1 MRVVRLAL
9 AGLFLTTPLHLSA
22 QQAAPVTAP
31 AATKILVNV
40 DRHGLGLAGYDPV
53 AFFTDSA
60 AIRGDSTLRASYG
73 GATYWFASE
82 AHRALFVATPAR
94 YVPQF
99 GGYCA
104 YGASRGYAAKVEIDT
119 WQIIDG
125 RLTLNYDK
133 DVQRTFN
140 QDVAGY
146 LRKANLKWPAIVE
159 REGR

>member
-1 MRVVRLAL
+1 MRLIRLAL
-9 AGLFLTTPLHLSA
+9 AGLVLVTPFTLAA
-22 QQAAPVTAP
+22 QQAAPATMAAP
-31 AATKILVNV
+31 AKTLVNV

-60 AIRGDSTLRASYG
+60 ALRGDSTHRASFG

-82 AHRALFVATPAR
+82 AHRALFQADPAK

-125 RLTLNYDK
+125 RLTLNYNK

-146 LRKANLKWPAIVE
+146 LRKANENWAGIVE
-159 REGR
+159 REGH

>member
-1 MRVVRLAL
+1 MRFRRAVLAAVLFFLPL
-9 AGLFLTTPLHLSA
+9 ALSA
-22 QQAAPVTAP
+22 QQAAPATA
-31 AATKILVNV
+31 AAPSKVLVNV

-60 AIRGDSTLRASYG
+60 AVRGDSTHRASYG

-82 AHRALFVATPAR
+82 AHRALFQADPAK

-119 WQIIDG
+119 WQIING
-125 RLTLNYDK
+125 RLTLNYNK

-146 LRKANLKWPAIVE
+146 LRKANENWAGIVE
-159 REGR
+159 REGH

>member
-1 MRVVRLAL
+1 MHPRR
-9 AGLFLTTPLHLSA
+9 FLLSA
-22 QQAAPVTAP
+22 ILLAAPVTLTAQHAP
-31 AATKILVNV
+31 AMAAPAPAKTLVNV
-40 DRHGLGLAGYDPV
+40 DRHGVALAGYDPV

-60 AIRGDSTLRASYG
+60 AVRGDSTHRASYG

-82 AHRALFVATPAR
+82 AHRALFTADPAR

-104 YGASRGYAAKVEIDT
+104 YGASRGYAAKVEIET

-133 DVQRTFN
+133 SVQRTFN

-146 LRKANLKWPAIVE
+146 LRKANQNWPAIVE
-159 REGR
+159 REGH

>member
-1 MRVVRLAL
+1 MRVAHLAL
-9 AGLFLTTPLHLSA
+9 AGLVLTTPIHLSA
-22 QQAAPVTAP
+22 QQAAPATTP
-31 AATKILVNV
+31 ASAKVLVNV
-40 DRHGLGLAGYDPV
+40 DRHGIALAGYDPV
-53 AFFTDSA
+53 AFFTDNA
-60 AIRGDSTLRASYG
+60 AVRGDSIHRASFG

-82 AHRALFVATPAR
+82 AHRALFVAQPAR

-104 YGASRGYAAKVEIDT
+104 FGASRGYAAKVEIDT

-146 LRKANLKWPAIVE
+146 LRKANENWPGIVA
-159 REGR
+159 REGH

>member
-1 MRVVRLAL
+1 MRLIRLAL
-9 AGLFLTTPLHLSA
+9 AGLVLTTPLHLSA
-22 QQAAPVTAP
+22 QQAAPV
-31 AATKILVNV
+31 ATSAKTLVNV
-40 DRHGLGLAGYDPV
+40 DRHGVALAGHDPV

-60 AIRGDSTLRASYG
+60 AVRGDSTHRASYG

-82 AHRALFVATPAR
+82 AHRALFQADPAK

-119 WQIIDG
+119 WQIING

-146 LRKANLKWPAIVE
+146 LRKANQNWPSIVE
-159 REGR
+159 REGH

>member
-1 MRVVRLAL
+1 MRLIRLAL
-9 AGLFLTTPLHLSA
+9 AGLVLAAPIRLSA
-22 QQAAPVTAP
+22 QQAVPATAP
-31 AATKILVNV
+31 AATKVLVNV
-40 DRHGLGLAGYDPV
+40 DRHGVALAGYDPV
-53 AFFTDSA
+53 AFFVDSA
-60 AIRGDSTLRASYG
+60 AVRGDSTHRASHG

-82 AHRALFVATPAR
+82 AHRALFTADPAR

-146 LRKANLKWPAIVE
+146 LRKANLNWPGIVE
-159 REGR
+159 REGH

>member
-1 MRVVRLAL
+1 MRFRRAVLAAVLFFLPL
-9 AGLFLTTPLHLSA
+9 ALSA
-22 QQAAPVTAP
+22 QQAAPATA
-31 AATKILVNV
+31 AAPSKVLVNV

-60 AIRGDSTLRASYG
+60 AVRGDSTHHATYR

-82 AHRALFVATPAR
+82 AHRALFQADPAK

-146 LRKANLKWPAIVE
+146 LRKANLNWPGIVE
-159 REGR
+159 REGH

>member
-1 MRVVRLAL
+1 MRFRRALLAAVLLSVPL
-9 AGLFLTTPLHLSA
+9 ALSA
-22 QQAAPVTAP
+22 QQGAP
-31 AATKILVNV
+31 ATTPATTKVLVNV
-40 DRHGLGLAGYDPV
+40 DRHGVGLAGYDPV

-60 AIRGDSTLRASYG
+60 AIRGDSTHRASYG

-82 AHRALFVATPAR
+82 AHRALFQADPPK

-119 WQIIDG
+119 WQIING
-125 RLTLNYDK
+125 RHTLNYDK

-146 LRKANLKWPAIVE
+146 LRKANLNWPGIVE
-159 REGR
+159 REGH